1 MFLFINCDSAQVLL
15 QVVEVKDLPETQ
27 QGNLFVAFAKQ
38 QDDSFLSGSYV
49 LKIQSETE
57 DQYVASFQCEA
68 TGDLVLTLVADSR
81 CKFARSID
89 PIGKT
94 SISIDKLAGSNSKLF
109 LRDWL
114 QLVGSHQ
121 SESTER
127 DTNPISILVVISVSV
142 PVPVPVPVP
151 APYVFYMIKG
161 KSMIYNSCFLLCP
174 GMIPENYWTHF
185 IHGHGNEIISLKI
198 RWVYIYIC
206 FIILFFSFFIFLLNF
221 RQSSLLMFLIQP
233 SGIQLQKWESMTRQ
247 TKEKSLG

>member
-1 MFLFINCDSAQVLL
+1 MELESAFSETRKQWESSYGWSYWRAGATFKDYNPSPVLDSPYQPNTEIKNKITSPENNNYINLVQLKSVEVLL
-15 QVVEVKDLPETQ
+15 QVVEVKDIPETQ
-27 QGNLFVAFAKQ
+27 QGNLFVAFAKH

-68 TGDLVLTLVADSR
+68 TGDLVLTLIADSR
-81 CKFARSID
+81 CKFARSIE

-142 PVPVPVPVP
+142 PVL
-151 APYVFYMIKG
+151 
-161 KSMIYNSCFLLCP
+161 FLLH
-174 GMIPENYWTHF
+174 M
-185 IHGHGNEIISLKI
+185 
-198 RWVYIYIC
+198 
-206 FIILFFSFFIFLLNF
+206 FF
-221 RQSSLLMFLIQP
+221 
-233 SGIQLQKWESMTRQ
+233 T
-247 TKEKSLG
+247 